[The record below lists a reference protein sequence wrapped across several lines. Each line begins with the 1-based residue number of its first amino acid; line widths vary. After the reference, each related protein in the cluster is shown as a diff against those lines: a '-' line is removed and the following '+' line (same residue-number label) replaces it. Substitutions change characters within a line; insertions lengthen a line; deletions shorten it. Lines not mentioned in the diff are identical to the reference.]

1 MSPRVLRFCGYCGGQ
16 LEEGFFEGHLR
27 KKCCECGQINYQ
39 NHIPAVA
46 LIAIKNGHDILL
58 VRRTCEPEIGYWCLP
73 GGFIERGETPIEAV
87 HRELLEETGLQCTI
101 NRLFEVGT
109 VINGYYG
116 DVVVLS
122 YLITVTDGNPRPG
135 DDADRVEYFPVEK
148 LPPLAFRSHM
158 EFIEHFFSVKI
169 GQHPGH

>member
-16 LEEGFFEGHLR
+16 LEEGIFEGRVR
-27 KKCCECGQINYQ
+27 KKCRECGRISYQ
-39 NHIPAVA
+39 NPIPSVA
-46 LIAIKNGHDILL
+46 LLTIKEGQQILL
-58 VRRTCEPEIGYWCLP
+58 VRRTAEPEIGHWCLP
-73 GGFIERGETPIEAV
+73 GGFIERGETPIDAV
-87 HRELLEETGLQCTI
+87 HRELSEETGLRCTI
-101 NRLFEVGT
+101 DRFFEVGT

-122 YLITVTDGNPRPG
+122 YIVTIADGNPNPG

-148 LPPLAFRSHM
+148 LPPLAFRSHLQ
-158 EFIEHFFSVKI
+158 FIEHLFSIKI